1 MHYAKRGCHGDG
13 PRELSSVGGQVVRQL
28 KADPASGSNK
38 FAGCV
43 SAGLHLFPIRTFSPS
58 ETANQHEEAGG
69 SPQQG
74 HHLLLPQQLQRR
86 SQRQGQEEEEIQEE
100 VQVQVQ
106 IQIKVQEQTFSSQCL
121 QEGAPGQVRPPKISE
136 GSWGQNDGSPLEV
149 LVDQSE
155 VLMDPS
161 KVLLLCSIHL
171 RF

>member
-1 MHYAKRGCHGDG
+1 MHDASHGCRGDG
-13 PRELSSVGGQVVRQL
+13 PREPSSGGGQVVRQL
-28 KADPASGSNK
+28 KADPGPGSNR
-38 FAGCV
+38 FAGGV

-86 SQRQGQEEEEIQEE
+86 SQRQGQEEEEVQEE

-106 IQIKVQEQTFSSQCL
+106 VQIQVKVQEQTFSSQCL

-136 GSWGQNDGSPLEV
+136 GS
-149 LVDQSE
+149 
-155 VLMDPS
+155 
-161 KVLLLCSIHL
+161 
-171 RF
+171 